1 MNVRTTMTVVVHI
14 QTCLNDDDD
23 DDNDD
28 DDDDDNDDDDSD
40 NNDDNNNNNNDDD
53 DDKDNTLVESMWEE
67 PFGADMKEEIVVR
80 MKMAKVKY
88 QKKEKM

>member
-1 MNVRTTMTVVVHI
+1 MNVRTTITVVVHI

-23 DDNDD
+23 DDDD
-28 DDDDDNDDDDSD
+28 DNDDNDDDDSD
-40 NNDDNNNNNNDDD
+40 NNDNNNNNNDD